1 MNSNVQNLRTAA
13 VSVNGRIGETEL
25 PVLGEWGRQ
34 YCAPYAER
42 TPSFVRLCSCPL
54 VNQRNSKVL
63 TTCACFPNTPPPP
76 DFCLPHQCPLLLYI
90 FPFRLRNTHAFSELL
105 KLRFWFSY
113 FDVQSAEE
121 LASRLVTHSV

>member
-54 VNQRNSKVL
+54 VNQ
-63 TTCACFPNTPPPP
+63 
-76 DFCLPHQCPLLLYI
+76 LLLYI

-105 KLRFWFSY
+105 KLRFWFKRKNWQADWLRIQY
-113 FDVQSAEE
+113 
-121 LASRLVTHSV
+121 SRLCLRAR

>member
-1 MNSNVQNLRTAA
+1 MKFNIINESVLFVRFISTSTKTAA

-25 PVLGEWGRQ
+25 LVLGEWGRQ

-54 VNQRNSKVL
+54 VNQ
-63 TTCACFPNTPPPP
+63 
-76 DFCLPHQCPLLLYI
+76 LLLYT
-90 FPFRLRNTHAFSELL
+90 FPFRLQNSHAFSELL

>member
-54 VNQRNSKVL
+54 VNQ
-63 TTCACFPNTPPPP
+63 
-76 DFCLPHQCPLLLYI
+76 LLLYI

-113 FDVQSAEE
+113 FDVQSRPAAPVFPHTALCQVDHVAVMFET
-121 LASRLVTHSV
+121 SHH